1 MPIFENSKGEEW
13 VGEKFESRMRIL
25 PREEQ
30 ATAIIRHPITI
41 KIFFDF
47 LLVKVASLSTFLLY
61 EERK

>member
-1 MPIFENSKGEEW
+1 MGW
-13 VGEKFESRMRIL
+13 EKFESRMRIL

-47 LLVKVASLSTFLLY
+47 LLVKVASLSTFLLH
-61 EERK
+61 EERRFAPAGVLR

>member
-1 MPIFENSKGEEW
+1 MGW
-13 VGEKFESRMRIL
+13 EKFESRMRIL

-47 LLVKVASLSTFLLY
+47 LLVKVASLSTFLLH